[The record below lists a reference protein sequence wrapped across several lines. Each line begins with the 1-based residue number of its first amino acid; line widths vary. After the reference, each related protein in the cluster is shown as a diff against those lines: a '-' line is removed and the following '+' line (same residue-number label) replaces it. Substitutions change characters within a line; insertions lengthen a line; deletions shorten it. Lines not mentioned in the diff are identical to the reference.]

1 MQARNCLAE
10 PDRLSTEMNIIN
22 WMDVRV
28 RHVGVKPFP
37 PQADGWHRVAQKLR
51 CRLHGPIQTVKTLTL
66 LDCASD
72 QNECHDL
79 ILNRNPGPCLQGD
92 VSSAALLTEVPV
104 PYLFTHQG
112 FEHL

>member
-28 RHVGVKPFP
+28 RHVVVKPFP

-66 LDCASD
+66 LDCAIG
-72 QNECHDL
+72 QNE
-79 ILNRNPGPCLQGD
+79 RPG
-92 VSSAALLTEVPV
+92 
-104 PYLFTHQG
+104 
-112 FEHL
+112 